1 MPSLPG
7 DDRAMPGGG
16 QAGWAESGHDGAT
29 GVMTLGGRW
38 TLAFVADL
46 ESALARLDTRGA
58 RAMRVDMAAVAALDS
73 GGAWL
78 LYRQLRRWRE
88 AGIEIELAGASDA
101 QAALL
106 DRMAIAEEER
116 KPLARPFEGAFRA
129 LAERLGRATYD
140 VLGEAYALLGF
151 LGATIATWAR
161 AWRRPARVRL
171 TSVVHHVERIGIDA
185 LPILGLLAFLIGV
198 VLAFQGADQ
207 LRQYGAEVFTVN
219 LLGVSVLREIGVL
232 ITAILVAGRTGSAFT
247 AEIGTMK
254 VNQEIDA
261 MRTIGLDPMETLVLP
276 RLMALAVALPLLVFF
291 ANFMAL
297 TGGAAMAMLGLGL
310 SLEQFLEQL
319 GNAVKINTYL
329 VGLIKAPV
337 FALLIG
343 LVACYEG
350 LKVSG
355 SAESVGIHTTRSV
368 VKSIFLVILADAVFS
383 IVFSWLRI

>member
-1 MPSLPG
+1 MRG
-7 DDRAMPGGG
+7 ADH
-16 QAGWAESGHDGAT
+16 AGWAKSGRNGADGI
-29 GVMTLGGRW
+29 MTLGGRW
-38 TLAFVADL
+38 TLAFVPDL
-46 ESALARLDTRGA
+46 EAALGKLDARGA
-58 RAMRVDMAAVAALDS
+58 RRVRVDLAAVEALDS

-78 LYRQLRRWRE
+78 LHRQLRRWRDSGV
-88 AGIEIELAGASDA
+88 AVELSGASDA

-106 DRMAIAEEER
+106 ERMAIAEEER
-116 KPLARPFEGAFRA
+116 KPLARPFEGAFRG
-129 LAERLGRATYD
+129 LVERVGKGTFHT
-140 VLGEAYALLGF
+140 LGEARALIAF
-151 LGATIATWAR
+151 LGAVVTTWIA
-161 AWRRPARVRL
+161 AWRRPARVRM

-254 VNQEIDA
+254 VNQEVDA

-276 RLMALAVALPLLVFF
+276 RLLALALALPLLVFY
-291 ANFMAL
+291 ANLMAL

-310 SLEQFLEQL
+310 SLDQFLEQL
-319 GNAVKINTYL
+319 ASAVKINTYL

-350 LKVSG
+350 LKVTG
-355 SAESVGIHTTRSV
+355 SAESVGVHTTRSV

-383 IVFSWLRI
+383 VVFSWLRI

>member
-1 MPSLPG
+1 MRG
-7 DDRAMPGGG
+7 ADT
-16 QAGWAESGHDGAT
+16 AGWAKSGE

-38 TLAFVADL
+38 TLAFVPEL
-46 ESALARLDTRGA
+46 EAALATLDARGA
-58 RAMRVDMAAVAALDS
+58 AALRVDLAAVDALDS

-78 LYRQLRRWRE
+78 LHRRMRRWRDS
-88 AGIEIELAGASDA
+88 GIAIELAGASDA

-106 DRMAIAEEER
+106 DRMAIAEEEH

-129 LAERLGRATYD
+129 LVERLGRATLD
-140 VLGEAYALLGF
+140 TIEEARALLAF
-151 LGATIATWAR
+151 LGATVLTWLR
-161 AWRRPARVRL
+161 AWRRPARVRF
-171 TSVVHHVERIGIDA
+171 TSVVYHIERIGIDA

-232 ITAILVAGRTGSAFT
+232 ITSILVAGRTGSAFT

-254 VNQEIDA
+254 VNQEVDA

-276 RLMALAVALPLLVFF
+276 RLLALAIALPLLVFF

-297 TGGAAMAMLGLGL
+297 AGGAAMTIVGLGL
-310 SLEQFLEQL
+310 SLDQFLEQL
-319 GNAVKINTYL
+319 GNAVKFNTYF

-337 FALLIG
+337 FAVLIG
-343 LVACYEG
+343 MVACYEG
-350 LKVSG
+350 LKVAG
-355 SAESVGIHTTRSV
+355 SAESVGLHTTRSV
-368 VKSIFLVILADAVFS
+368 VKSIFLVILADAAFS
-383 IVFSWLRI
+383 VVFSWLRI

>member
-1 MPSLPG
+1 MRGAEHS
-7 DDRAMPGGG
+7 
-16 QAGWAESGHDGAT
+16 GWAKSGHDGAV
-29 GVMTLGGRW
+29 GVMTFGGRW
-38 TLAFVADL
+38 TLAFVPDL
-46 ESALARLDTRGA
+46 EAALARLDARGA
-58 RAMRVDMAAVAALDS
+58 QAVRVDLGAVEALDS

-78 LYRQLRRWRE
+78 LHRQMRRWRD

-106 DRMAIAEEER
+106 ERMAIAEEER
-116 KPLARPFEGAFRA
+116 KPLARPFQGAFRA
-129 LAERLGRATYD
+129 LIERLGRATLD
-140 VLGEAYALLGF
+140 VLGEARALLAF
-151 LGATIATWAR
+151 LGAVVVTWLR
-161 AWRRPARVRL
+161 AWRRPGRVRL

-232 ITAILVAGRTGSAFT
+232 ITSILVAGRTGSAFT

-254 VNQEIDA
+254 VNQEVDA

-276 RLMALAVALPLLVFF
+276 RLLALAIALPLLVFF

-297 TGGAAMAMLGLGL
+297 AGGATMTIVGLGL
-310 SLEQFLEQL
+310 SLDQFLEQL
-319 GNAVKINTYL
+319 GGAVKINTYL

-337 FALLIG
+337 FAVLIG
-343 LVACYEG
+343 MVACYEG

-355 SAESVGIHTTRSV
+355 SAESVGQHTTRSV
-368 VKSIFLVILADAVFS
+368 VKSIFLVILADAAFS

>member
-1 MPSLPG
+1 MRG
-7 DDRAMPGGG
+7 TETK
-16 QAGWAESGHDGAT
+16 GWAKSGHDGAA
-29 GVMTLGGRW
+29 GVMTFGGRW
-38 TLAFVADL
+38 TLAFVPDL
-46 ESALARLDTRGA
+46 EAALAKLDARGA
-58 RAMRVDMAAVAALDS
+58 RNLRVDLAAVDALDS

-78 LYRQLRRWRE
+78 LHRQLRRWRE

-129 LAERLGRATYD
+129 LMERLGRATLD
-140 VLGEAYALLGF
+140 VLAEARALLAF
-151 LGATIATWAR
+151 LGATVVTALR
-161 AWRRPARVRL
+161 AARRPARVRMV
-171 TSVVHHVERIGIDA
+171 SVVFHVERIGIDA

-254 VNQEIDA
+254 VNQEVDA

-276 RLMALAVALPLLVFF
+276 RLLALAIALPLLVFF
-291 ANFMAL
+291 ANSMAL
-297 TGGAAMAMLGLGL
+297 AGGASMALLGLGL
-310 SLEQFLEQL
+310 SLDQFLEQL
-319 GNAVKINTYL
+319 GGAVKINTYL

-337 FALLIG
+337 FAVLIG
-343 LVACYEG
+343 MVACYEG

-368 VKSIFLVILADAVFS
+368 VKSIFLVILADAAFS
-383 IVFSWLRI
+383 VIFSWLRI